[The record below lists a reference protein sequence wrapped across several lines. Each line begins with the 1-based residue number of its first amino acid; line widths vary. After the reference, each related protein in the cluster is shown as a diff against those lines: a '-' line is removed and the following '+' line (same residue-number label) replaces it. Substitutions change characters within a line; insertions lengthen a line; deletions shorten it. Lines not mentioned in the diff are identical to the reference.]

1 MKQTQAD
8 KKAARDGFRYV
19 VIRHGERIAY
29 TTTLGEAKRE
39 CGKSGKVVAISGMTY
54 AAKNPRKRR
63 NPDNRAG
70 WYADDRPSAADRK
83 EIGNR
88 IDAVIREIPK
98 HPKANIQLMGYLPQ
112 ILRDLKYS
120 YNDGGVT
127 RSYVSKVLLDAMQEI
142 RRAEGES
149 IPRRNPIS
157 SHGGEMSRSKA
168 EAAYARADRA
178 YTKAVE
184 AYGGFDDRTVAAYR
198 RRQKAEQV
206 LHAILRR
213 NPDAGEGQAE
223 PSVLAALGYKIGKY
237 TRKGI
242 RGTKSFVSKARE
254 GWQAGKQNP
263 KYRDS
268 RGVEHDFSNDVYPK
282 SLFPWGV
289 SYKKKLPAA
298 YGEPSIVVDGQLSF
312 MTEADAHQWA
322 TSPRVAKSGYFGTR
336 VFQRNPRKRRKR

>member
-1 MKQTQAD
+1 MSRSKAEAAYARAD
-8 KKAARDGFRYV
+8 R
-19 VIRHGERIAY
+19 AY
-29 TTTLGEAKRE
+29 TKAVEAYGGFDDRT
-39 CGKSGKVVAISGMTY
+39 VAAYRRRQKAEQVLHAIL
-54 AAKNPRKRR
+54 RR

-70 WYADDRPSAADRK
+70 WYADDRPSAADRE
-83 EIGNR
+83 EIGKR

-142 RRAEGES
+142 RRAEGEK
-149 IPRRNPIS
+149 IPRRNPNRRYVVAY
-157 SHGGEMSRSKA
+157 GGGDIAPLGTFSSKA
-168 EAAYARADRA
+168 EAKAAMLDKVARG
-178 YTKAVE
+178 KLV
-184 AYGGFDDRTVAAYR
+184 GGYVTLEKPKY
-198 RRQKAEQV
+198 
-206 LHAILRR
+206 R

>member
-54 AAKNPRKRR
+54 AAKNPHKRR
-63 NPDNRAG
+63 NPM
-70 WYADDRPSAADRK
+70 SAAAYVAQIK
-83 EIGNR
+83 KIGKNGGLEDWD
-88 IDAVIREIPK
+88 IHWALHHPSEAQSK
-98 HPKANIQLMGYLPQ
+98 HPAQAQVGRIFLKAKKAGLG
-112 ILRDLKYS
+112 
-120 YNDGGVT
+120 NDVM
-127 RSYVSKVLLDAMQEI
+127 VKFE
-142 RRAEGES
+142 ES
-149 IPRRNPIS
+149 IGLLANPRKHRNPIS

-206 LHAILRR
+206 LHATLRINPSVAKKRRYIVAYGGGETAPLGSFASKDEAKQAMLAKVAQGKMVGGYVSLAKPKYR

-263 KYRDS
+263 AGKAR
-268 RGVEHDFSNDVYPK
+268 H
-282 SLFPWGV
+282 
-289 SYKKKLPAA
+289 
-298 YGEPSIVVDGQLSF
+298 
-312 MTEADAHQWA
+312 H
-322 TSPRVAKSGYFGTR
+322 
-336 VFQRNPRKRRKR
+336 RRLLAR

>member
-54 AAKNPRKRR
+54 AAKNPHKRR
-63 NPDNRAG
+63 NPRKHRN
-70 WYADDRPSAADRK
+70 PMSAAAYVAQIK
-83 EIGNR
+83 KIGKNGGLKDWD
-88 IDAVIREIPK
+88 IHWALHHPSEAQSK
-98 HPKANIQLMGYLPQ
+98 HPAQAQVGRIFLKAKKAGLG
-112 ILRDLKYS
+112 
-120 YNDGGVT
+120 NDVM
-127 RSYVSKVLLDAMQEI
+127 VKFE
-142 RRAEGES
+142 ES
-149 IPRRNPIS
+149 IGLLANPRKHRNPIS

-263 KYRDS
+263 AGKAR
-268 RGVEHDFSNDVYPK
+268 H
-282 SLFPWGV
+282 
-289 SYKKKLPAA
+289 
-298 YGEPSIVVDGQLSF
+298 
-312 MTEADAHQWA
+312 H
-322 TSPRVAKSGYFGTR
+322 
-336 VFQRNPRKRRKR
+336 RRLLAR

>member
-54 AAKNPRKRR
+54 AAKNPHK
-63 NPDNRAG
+63 
-70 WYADDRPSAADRK
+70 
-83 EIGNR
+83 
-88 IDAVIREIPK
+88 
-98 HPKANIQLMGYLPQ
+98 
-112 ILRDLKYS
+112 
-120 YNDGGVT
+120 
-127 RSYVSKVLLDAMQEI
+127 
-142 RRAEGES
+142 
-149 IPRRNPIS
+149 RRNPIS

-312 MTEADAHQWA
+312 MSEADAHQWA